1 MSSDCE
7 SSYDAIRIYERV
19 TLGPALDWYSPIH
32 RILNAVDKQR
42 ISRLGLLP

>member
-19 TLGPALDWYSPIH
+19 EK
-32 RILNAVDKQR
+32 N
-42 ISRLGLLP
+42 GLYLRVSSFGH